1 MENKQILELPVES
14 AALVI
19 VTMQVEGC
27 ERHGPSMKPVIE
39 NTRSLLTKFREANG
53 RVIYIQSVRSKD
65 APEFTFFKRKYT
77 YLENTPGIEFVEEL
91 KPLAKEPVIRKA
103 THDSFYETSLQSTL
117 DRLDIRPC
125 RDTIVAVGIASDICL
140 YQAVIGFHVRNY
152 ITVVPED
159 CIHAKQP
166 EGDEFALSHFRS
178 STYNFNVTVSRS
190 ENIKILPRPAVAAV
204 G

>member
-1 MENKQILELPVES
+1 METDQTMELPVES

-27 ERHGPSMKPVIE
+27 ERHGPTMKPVIE

-53 RVIYIQSVRSKD
+53 RVIYIQSTRSKD
-65 APEFTFFKRKYT
+65 AAEFTFFKRKHT
-77 YLENTPGIEFVEEL
+77 YLENTPGIEFVDEL
-91 KPLAKEPVIRKA
+91 KPLANEPVVKKA
-103 THDSFYETSLQSTL
+103 THDSFYQTTLQSTL

-125 RDTIVAVGIASDICL
+125 RDTVVAVGIASDICL

-159 CIHAKQP
+159 CIHAKRP

-190 ENIKILPRPAVAAV
+190 DKIKILQRRSVAAV